1 MHGAATWSLW
11 KVNRGGETGED
22 DQSFKYYW
30 AMYLVT
36 LNQGLNSTHQ
46 LRRPG
51 CRQRSSSWEK
61 GTPNAQRECENSSFS
76 LALFF
81 SFPLPTLPFF
91 FPFRPS
97 SMLQPRNLKESYHYI
112 SPHYKRR
119 DTSSAFS
126 GATDPKGRDQA
137 SLLPFLSL
145 SSLCLVIPRQG
156 HGRAWQR
163 EPFGQRLKSGPRE
176 PESTRETWRGRN
188 WAKKPQ
194 HSPSNCTCTDLILI
208 STSKLWE
215 LYRGARLTAGWH
227 AHGIEPDGTV
237 KTLRWNDGET
247 RAPSRSTSGVSL
259 TRLNESSTGNI
270 NTRYRLQTRPRVS

>member
-1 MHGAATWSLW
+1 M
-11 KVNRGGETGED
+11 
-22 DQSFKYYW
+22 F
-30 AMYLVT
+30 
-36 LNQGLNSTHQ
+36 
-46 LRRPG
+46 
-51 CRQRSSSWEK
+51 
-61 GTPNAQRECENSSFS
+61 
-76 LALFF
+76 
-81 SFPLPTLPFF
+81 
-91 FPFRPS
+91 
-97 SMLQPRNLKESYHYI
+97 QPRNLKESYHHI

-137 SLLPFLSL
+137 PLLPFLSL
-145 SSLCLVIPRQG
+145 FSLCLVIPRQG
-156 HGRAWQR
+156 HGQAWQR

-215 LYRGARLTAGWH
+215 LYRGARLTTGWH

-237 KTLRWNDGET
+237 KTWKGEMT
-247 RAPSRSTSGVSL
+247 WKPELPADQLV
-259 TRLNESSTGNI
+259 
-270 NTRYRLQTRPRVS
+270 VWA